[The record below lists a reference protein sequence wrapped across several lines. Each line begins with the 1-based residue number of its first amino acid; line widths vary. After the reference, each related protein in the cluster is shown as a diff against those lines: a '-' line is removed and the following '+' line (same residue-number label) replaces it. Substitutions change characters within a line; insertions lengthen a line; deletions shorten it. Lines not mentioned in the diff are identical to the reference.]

1 MNINKAKVIAREAGL
16 KRYFTGKPCVH
27 GHVCERLVSGGQ
39 CVECM
44 KAPTYRKRMALN
56 MKRLRRRVGNTGI
69 EKRRE
74 TSRKANRKLR
84 GMPAPTRPSPPLC
97 ELCGRP
103 PRSRALNLDH
113 CHGTG
118 EFRGWLCSNCNR
130 GIGMLGDTAI
140 SLVRALD
147 YLIKRDPTFRRPT

>member
-56 MKRLRRRVGNTGI
+56 MKRLRRRVGNTKND
-69 EKRRE
+69 EKQAAKQIVNYGECQRLRARLLRYANCAAVRRE
-74 TSRKANRKLR
+74 AAR
-84 GMPAPTRPSPPLC
+84 
-97 ELCGRP
+97 
-103 PRSRALNLDH
+103 
-113 CHGTG
+113 
-118 EFRGWLCSNCNR
+118 
-130 GIGMLGDTAI
+130 
-140 SLVRALD
+140 
-147 YLIKRDPTFRRPT
+147 